1 MRLLRLHVENFGTLS
16 GLDLDFQE
24 GVNEV
29 LQENGWGKSTLA
41 AFLRTMFYGL
51 EGERKKG
58 LSEND
63 RMKYKPWNQGSFGGT
78 IEFEAEGKR
87 YLVTRDFGRKDKE
100 GTFRLQ
106 DAVTLLDSKDYSERL
121 GEELFGIDRESFE
134 RTSFISGGSLHY
146 HGINSAIGSKV
157 GSVSQSDDLSNYDAA
172 MEQMK
177 NYLNA
182 YSPKKKTGA
191 LYKQGEE
198 IRLTEHELKA
208 KAPLTA
214 RVETIKKQR
223 EAENEKL
230 LRDKAER
237 GALQEELNGLSEKQA
252 LAMNQKRRKELK
264 EAAEQRLCAVTA
276 REESFG
282 GRIPSREELS
292 LLGEKTEAARRARI
306 QLESRGAQTENERLE
321 RLKRYFRLGVPTE
334 REITEQIENCNA
346 LQDGIQKRNH
356 LEEQAEKEKRLL
368 EDYRLELQ
376 RLEAQAGLA
385 AAQRR
390 ARRIRWIAIG
400 CGLLGAGALL
410 GILTTLLHWSALLWI
425 PAVLL
430 LIAGGILALMPWIS
444 SGARE
449 DVPAGETELI
459 RRQSEAEKGKLEDLK
474 QELQALEQDLKGK
487 EDALRGF
494 LEAREISYS
503 RTDAESILYEL
514 KGRRAEYQALLSEE
528 EEKALFLKKLE
539 EEGQTTQEELKEV
552 LEKMELTLDPYDHVA
567 ILNWIRETMQD
578 LSVYEKEKQ
587 EERDARD
594 ALQAFLSAHPEAVEE
609 SKEEL
614 SEEEIEGRRKVL
626 MERIGE
632 LSEEESH
639 SHEAISAYGRDLD
652 AAYGEQEELDVME
665 EKLLSLKERMDA
677 DLGRYQLVEKTQEWL
692 RTAKEQFI
700 ARFMQPI
707 KTAFDG
713 YYEIMTQG
721 RGSGSEFQIDAN
733 MNISRKEEGLFHDV
747 ETQSDGYGDVIG
759 LCIRMALLDVMYE
772 KEKPLV
778 IMDDPF
784 ANLDEDHLEGA
795 KKFLKIVSQR
805 YQILYMTCHED
816 RTYEKTTAH

>member
-1 MRLLRLHVENFGTLS
+1 MRLLRLHVENFGIIS
-16 GLDLDFQE
+16 QLDLDFQE

-29 LQENGWGKSTLA
+29 LKENGWGKSTLA

-134 RTSFISGGSLHY
+134 RTSFIDGGSLHY

-182 YSPKKKTGA
+182 NSPKKKLGA
-191 LYKQGEE
+191 LYKLEDE
-198 IRLTEHELKA
+198 IRFLEHELTA
-208 KAPLTA
+208 KASLMA

-223 EAENEKL
+223 EAEGEKL
-230 LRDKAER
+230 AKDKAER

-252 LAMNQKRRKELK
+252 RALNQKRLGEFK
-264 EAAEQRLCAVTA
+264 EAAAQRLSAVKA

-292 LLGEKTEAARRARI
+292 LLGEKTEAAKRARI
-306 QLESRGAQTENERLE
+306 QLESRSVQTENERLE
-321 RLKRYFRLGVPTE
+321 RLKRYFRLGVPAE

-356 LEEQAEKEKRLL
+356 LEEQAEKEKRQL
-368 EDYRLELQ
+368 EEYRLELQ
-376 RLEAQAGLA
+376 RLETQAGLA
-385 AAQRR
+385 AAERR
-390 ARRIRWIAIG
+390 ARRGKMIAIG
-400 CGLLGAGALL
+400 CGLLGAGAVL
-410 GILTTLLHWSALLWI
+410 GILTISLHWSALLWI
-425 PAVLL
+425 PAALL
-430 LIAGGILALMPWIS
+430 MVAGCILALTPWIR

-449 DVPAGETELI
+449 EVPAGETELI
-459 RRQSEAEKGKLEDLK
+459 RRQSEAEQGKIEELK
-474 QELQALEQDLKGK
+474 QELQALEQNLKGK
-487 EDALRGF
+487 EDAVRSF
-494 LEAREISYS
+494 LEAREIPYS

-514 KGRRAEYQALLSEE
+514 KGRRAEYQALLLEE
-528 EEKALFLKKLE
+528 EEKALSIKKLA
-539 EEGQTTQEELKEV
+539 EEGQRTLEDVREV
-552 LEKMELTLDPYDHVA
+552 LEKMELPFSPSDHEK
-567 ILNWIRETMQD
+567 IENWIRETMLS
-578 LSVYEKEKQ
+578 LSVYEKEKR
-587 EERDARD
+587 EERDARE
-594 ALQAFLSAHPEAVEE
+594 ALETFLSAHPEVTEE
-609 SKEEL
+609 VKEEL
-614 SEEEIEGRRKVL
+614 SEEEIESRRKVL
-626 MERIGE
+626 TERIGE
-632 LSEEESH
+632 LSNEESH
-639 SHEAISAYGRDLD
+639 SHEVLSAYQRDLET
-652 AAYGEQEELDVME
+652 AYGDLEELDEKE
-665 EKLLSLKERMDA
+665 EKLLSLKEQRDA
-677 DLGRYQLVEKTQEWL
+677 DLGKYQLVEKTQEWL

-733 MNISRKEEGLFHDV
+733 MNISRKEEGVFHDV

-784 ANLDEDHLEGA
+784 TNLDEEHLKGA
-795 KKFLKIVSQR
+795 KEFLKIVSQR
-805 YQILYMTCHED
+805 YQILYMTCHQD
-816 RTYEKTTAH
+816 RKYENMI

>member
-1 MRLLRLHVENFGTLS
+1 MRLLRLHVENFGIIS
-16 GLDLDFQE
+16 QLDLDFQE

-29 LQENGWGKSTLA
+29 LKENGWGKSTLA

-63 RMKYKPWNQGSFGGT
+63 RMKYKPWNQGSFGGS

-134 RTSFISGGSLHY
+134 RTSFIDGGSLHY

-182 YSPKKKTGA
+182 NSPKKKLGA
-191 LYKQGEE
+191 LYKLEDE
-198 IRLTEHELKA
+198 IRFLEHELAA
-208 KAPLTA
+208 KAPLMA

-223 EAENEKL
+223 ETENEKL
-230 LRDKAER
+230 VKDKAER

-252 LAMNQKRRKELK
+252 RAMNQKRLGEFK
-264 EAAEQRLCAVTA
+264 EAAAQRLSAVKA

-292 LLGEKTEAARRARI
+292 LLGEKTEAAKRARI
-306 QLESRGAQTENERLE
+306 QLESRSVQTENERLE
-321 RLKRYFRLGVPTE
+321 RLKRYFRLGVPAE

-356 LEEQAEKEKRLL
+356 LEEQAEKEKRQL
-368 EDYRLELQ
+368 EEYRLELQ

-390 ARRIRWIAIG
+390 AWRGKMIAIG
-400 CGLLGAGALL
+400 CGLLGAGAVL
-410 GILTTLLHWSALLWI
+410 GILTILLHWSALLWI
-425 PAVLL
+425 PAALL
-430 LIAGGILALMPWIS
+430 MVAGCILTLTPWIR

-459 RRQSEAEKGKLEDLK
+459 RRQSEAEKGKIEELK

-487 EDALRGF
+487 EDAVRSF
-494 LEAREISYS
+494 LEAREIPYS

-528 EEKALFLKKLE
+528 EERALSRKKLA
-539 EEGQTTQEELKEV
+539 EEGQRTLEDVREV
-552 LEKMELTLDPYDHVA
+552 LEKMELPFSPSDHEK
-567 ILNWIRETMQD
+567 IENWIRETMLS
-578 LSVYEKEKQ
+578 LSVYEKEKR
-587 EERDARD
+587 EERDARE
-594 ALQAFLSAHPEAVEE
+594 ALETFLSAHPEVTKEANEE
-609 SKEEL
+609 F
-614 SEEEIEGRRKVL
+614 SEEEVESRRKVL
-626 MERIGE
+626 TERIGE
-632 LSEEESH
+632 LSNEESH
-639 SHEAISAYGRDLD
+639 SHEILSAYQRDLET
-652 AAYGEQEELDVME
+652 AYDNLEELDEKE
-665 EKLLSLKERMDA
+665 EKLLSLKEQRDA
-677 DLGRYQLVEKTQEWL
+677 DLGKYQLVEKTQEWL

-733 MNISRKEEGLFHDV
+733 MNISRKEEGVFHDV

-784 ANLDEDHLEGA
+784 TNLDEEHLKGA
-795 KKFLKIVSQR
+795 KEFLKIVSQR

-816 RTYEKTTAH
+816 RKYENMI

>member
-1 MRLLRLHVENFGTLS
+1 MRLLRLHVENFGIIS
-16 GLDLDFQE
+16 QLDLDFQE

-29 LQENGWGKSTLA
+29 LKENGWGKSTLA

-134 RTSFISGGSLHY
+134 RTSFIDGGSLHY

-182 YSPKKKTGA
+182 NSPKKKLGA
-191 LYKQGEE
+191 LYKLEDE
-198 IRLTEHELKA
+198 IRFLEHELTA
-208 KAPLTA
+208 KASLMA

-223 EAENEKL
+223 EAEDEKL
-230 LRDKAER
+230 AKDKAER

-252 LAMNQKRRKELK
+252 RALNQKRLGEFK
-264 EAAEQRLCAVTA
+264 EAAAQRLSAVKA

-292 LLGEKTEAARRARI
+292 LLGEKTEAAKRARI
-306 QLESRGAQTENERLE
+306 QLESRSVQTENERLE
-321 RLKRYFRLGVPTE
+321 RLKRYFRLGVPAE

-356 LEEQAEKEKRLL
+356 LEEQAEKEKRQL
-368 EDYRLELQ
+368 EEYRLELQ
-376 RLEAQAGLA
+376 RLETQAGLA
-385 AAQRR
+385 AAERR
-390 ARRIRWIAIG
+390 ARRGKMIAIG
-400 CGLLGAGALL
+400 CGLLGAGAVL
-410 GILTTLLHWSALLWI
+410 GILTISLHWSALLWI
-425 PAVLL
+425 PAALL
-430 LIAGGILALMPWIS
+430 MVAGCILALTPWIR

-449 DVPAGETELI
+449 EVPAGETELI
-459 RRQSEAEKGKLEDLK
+459 RRQSEAEQGKIEELK
-474 QELQALEQDLKGK
+474 QELQALEQNLKGK
-487 EDALRGF
+487 EDAVRSF
-494 LEAREISYS
+494 LEAREIPYS

-514 KGRRAEYQALLSEE
+514 KGRRAEYQALLLEE
-528 EEKALFLKKLE
+528 EEKALSIKKLA
-539 EEGQTTQEELKEV
+539 EEGQRTLEDVREV
-552 LEKMELTLDPYDHVA
+552 LEKMELPFSPSDHEK
-567 ILNWIRETMQD
+567 IENWIRETMLS
-578 LSVYEKEKQ
+578 LSVYEKEKR
-587 EERDARD
+587 EERDARE
-594 ALQAFLSAHPEAVEE
+594 ALETFLSAHPEVTEE
-609 SKEEL
+609 VKEEL
-614 SEEEIEGRRKVL
+614 SEEEIESRRKVL
-626 MERIGE
+626 TERIGE
-632 LSEEESH
+632 LSNEESH
-639 SHEAISAYGRDLD
+639 SHEVLSAYQRDLET
-652 AAYGEQEELDVME
+652 AYGDLEELDEKE
-665 EKLLSLKERMDA
+665 EKLLSLKEQRDA
-677 DLGRYQLVEKTQEWL
+677 DLGKYQLVEKTQEWL

-733 MNISRKEEGLFHDV
+733 MNISRKEEGVFHDV

-784 ANLDEDHLEGA
+784 TNLDEEHLKGA
-795 KKFLKIVSQR
+795 KEFLKIVSQR
-805 YQILYMTCHED
+805 YQILYMTCHQD
-816 RTYEKTTAH
+816 RKYENMI